1 MNCYLADDIDNDS
14 DLTAEETV
22 TLLCIFVYLLQWNC
36 DRSLC
41 CLHCNRGHEC
51 RSQRNKM
58 INISIQLNLF
68 ETKNRHRSS
77 DSFLLCHL
85 LCSCRLLPFKLPGS
99 CSLSRFS
106 SMRNMN
112 QCNKCSLFSFY
123 SFLTLPKPHH
133 AKCILNQFYLHYD
146 KLFCKTN
153 PANKLSYFH
162 GAVIRAAHEKKTKVY
177 VCRVLH
183 FCIAR

>member
-1 MNCYLADDIDNDS
+1 MEWASVDRRTLQTQIMLMNCYLADDIDNDS

-68 ETKNRHRSS
+68 ETKNRHRSFS
-77 DSFLLCHL
+77 FISSFANISVPFAVFVSTSLIQIAWFLLSISLQFNAKYEPMQQMFIVFILQL
-85 LCSCRLLPFKLPGS
+85 LD
-99 CSLSRFS
+99 
-106 SMRNMN
+106 N
-112 QCNKCSLFSFY
+112 
-123 SFLTLPKPHH
+123 TE
-133 AKCILNQFYLHYD
+133 
-146 KLFCKTN
+146 
-153 PANKLSYFH
+153 
-162 GAVIRAAHEKKTKVY
+162 AAPCTMQNVY
-177 VCRVLH
+177 
-183 FCIAR
+183 

>member
-22 TLLCIFVYLLQWNC
+22 TLLFVYLLQWNC

-68 ETKNRHRSS
+68 ETKNRHRSFS
-77 DSFLLCHL
+77 FISSLPFAVFVSTSPIQIAWFLL
-85 LCSCRLLPFKLPGS
+85 SI
-99 CSLSRFS
+99 SL
-106 SMRNMN
+106 
-112 QCNKCSLFSFY
+112 
-123 SFLTLPKPHH
+123 
-133 AKCILNQFYLHYD
+133 
-146 KLFCKTN
+146 
-153 PANKLSYFH
+153 
-162 GAVIRAAHEKKTKVY
+162 
-177 VCRVLH
+177 
-183 FCIAR
+183 